1 VADVEFSNAAVADLN
16 EIDEFSLAQF
26 GEEIGEAYMRSF
38 DAAFALLT
46 DHPHAGAATP
56 QCGKAYRCLVHR
68 QHRIFYV
75 VEDDT
80 VLIVRIL
87 HNARNAKRILR

>member
-1 VADVEFSNAAVADLN
+1 
-16 EIDEFSLAQF
+16 
-26 GEEIGEAYMRSF
+26 
-38 DAAFALLT
+38 
-46 DHPHAGAATP
+46 
-56 QCGKAYRCLVHR
+56 VHR

-87 HNARNAKRILR
+87 HNARDAKRILR